1 MQRLGTGPEWDNVTR
16 HALQLKRSF
25 SIRQQNPE
33 TARPPK
39 QLLDFSNLTGENLEE
54 LNMIDEAAPRLTVR
68 EIEKCGRCDEGWLRI
83 PETRNSVKLCHHC
96 EIPRRKARR
105 LNDLELPADAV
116 GMSLRRYE
124 WDSPAQ
130 EAKVTA
136 MLNHIIEPQ
145 QPHAPCSFLWGQP
158 GNGKTSL
165 LYSVAR
171 WSCFRNKRVIYTS
184 HTAIMNRIKDTWG
197 EKHQK
202 DPLRGW
208 LDRCDVLLLD
218 ELGGIGGKAQRS
230 SWYAATTVEIV
241 GAMYE
246 RWAGGKL
253 AIVMTSNLNP
263 REVANLFDRNS
274 AVMSRLNAMFG
285 APIQMTGDDRR
296 QRNNPDLKAWGL

>member
-1 MQRLGTGPEWDNVTR
+1 
-16 HALQLKRSF
+16 
-25 SIRQQNPE
+25 
-33 TARPPK
+33 
-39 QLLDFSNLTGENLEE
+39 
-54 LNMIDEAAPRLTVR
+54 
-68 EIEKCGRCDEGWLRI
+68 
-83 PETRNSVKLCHHC
+83 
-96 EIPRRKARR
+96 
-105 LNDLELPADAV
+105 
-116 GMSLRRYE
+116 
-124 WDSPAQ
+124 
-130 EAKVTA
+130 

-263 REVANLFDRNS
+263 REVAQLFDRNS

>member
-83 PETRNSVKLCHHC
+83 PETRNSVKLCHFC

-130 EAKVTA
+130 EAKITS

-145 QPHAPCSFLWGQP
+145 QPHAPCSFLWGRP

-171 WSCFRNKRVIYTS
+171 WGCFRNKRVMFTS
-184 HTAIMNRIKDTWG
+184 HTQIMNRIKDTWG

>member
-1 MQRLGTGPEWDNVTR
+1 MQRLGTGPEWDSVTR

-83 PETRNSVKLCHHC
+83 PETRNSVKLCHFC

-130 EAKVTA
+130 EAKITS

-171 WSCFRNKRVIYTS
+171 WGCFRNKRVMFTS
-184 HTAIMNRIKDTWG
+184 HTQIMNRIKDTWG

>member
-1 MQRLGTGPEWDNVTR
+1 MQRLGDGPAWDNITR
-16 HALQLKRSF
+16 TLNNIKIARALQAPTL
-25 SIRQQNPE
+25 E
-33 TARPPK
+33 PK

-54 LNMIDEAAPRLTVR
+54 LSMIDEAAPRLTV
-68 EIEKCGRCDEGWLRI
+68 KHLDYCGRCDQGWLRI
-83 PETRNSVKLCHHC
+83 PETRNSVKLCHFC

>member
-1 MQRLGTGPEWDNVTR
+1 MQRLGDGPAWDNITR
-16 HALQLKRSF
+16 TLNNIKIARALQAPTL
-25 SIRQQNPE
+25 E
-33 TARPPK
+33 PK

-54 LNMIDEAAPRLTVR
+54 LSMIDEAAPRLTV
-68 EIEKCGRCDEGWLRI
+68 KHLDYCGRCDQGWLRI

>member
-54 LNMIDEAAPRLTVR
+54 LEMIDEAAPRLTVR
-68 EIEKCGRCDEGWLRI
+68 EIDKCGRCDEGWLRI
-83 PETRNSVKLCHHC
+83 PETRNSVKLCHFC

-263 REVANLFDRNS
+263 REVAQLFDRNS

>member
-1 MQRLGTGPEWDNVTR
+1 MQRLGDGPAWDNITR
-16 HALQLKRSF
+16 TLNNIKIARALQAPTL
-25 SIRQQNPE
+25 E
-33 TARPPK
+33 PK

-54 LNMIDEAAPRLTVR
+54 LSMIDEAAPRLTV
-68 EIEKCGRCDEGWLRI
+68 KHLDYCGRCDQGWLRI
-83 PETRNSVKLCHHC
+83 PETRNSVKLCHFC

-263 REVANLFDRNS
+263 REVSQLFDRNS

>member
-1 MQRLGTGPEWDNVTR
+1 MQRLGDGPAWDNITR
-16 HALQLKRSF
+16 TLNSIKIARALQAPTL
-25 SIRQQNPE
+25 E
-33 TARPPK
+33 PK

-54 LNMIDEAAPRLTVR
+54 LSMIDEAAPRLTV
-68 EIEKCGRCDEGWLRI
+68 KHLDYCGRCDQGWLRI
-83 PETRNSVKLCHHC
+83 PETRNSVKLCHFC

-130 EAKVTA
+130 EAKVTS